1 MRSASLKMIL
11 SENICFRVSK
21 EQMNFLDDLSKTYHC
36 TIPAMLRIIIEHEM
50 QKSKH
55 IKE

>member
-21 EQMNFLDDLSKTYHC
+21 EQMAFLDDLSKTYHC

-55 IKE
+55 KE